1 MSDFRVNQAVEFCL
15 LSDKYPGKVAQRED
29 LALPEYYVYGGQQL
43 LFRLDHTAIP
53 AQLAELPAMPLGA
66 HKAQAV
72 SLEQ

>member
-1 MSDFRVNQAVEFCL
+1 MALAFSSIFSRIG
-15 LSDKYPGKVAQRED
+15 SKYPGRLAQREG

-43 LFRLDHTAIP
+43 LFRLDQTAIP